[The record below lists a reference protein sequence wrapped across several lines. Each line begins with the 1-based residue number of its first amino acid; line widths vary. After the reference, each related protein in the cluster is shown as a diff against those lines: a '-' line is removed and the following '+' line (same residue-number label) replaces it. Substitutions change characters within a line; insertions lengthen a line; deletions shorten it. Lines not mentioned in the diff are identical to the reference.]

1 MANEKVTLP
10 LETIN
15 KVLQFLASQ
24 PYGTV
29 AELISEVQKDA
40 QVVEEEAPA
49 PKAKD
54 AK

>member
-10 LETIN
+10 LETLN
-15 KVLQFLASQ
+15 KLLQYMANQ
-24 PYGTV
+24 PYGNV
-29 AELISEVQKDA
+29 AELIQEVQNDA